1 MVINISS
8 INTDMNNDK
17 SIPASIVEAGPVSLK
32 PRTIPQE
39 QELSCEEPHQDLTKY
54 PRWEYPQRKDPKWG
68 EVTKEGLV
76 VGRGKTQRVVPPDEV
91 YKLAEIGCTDRE
103 ISEWFMIKE
112 DTLRYNF
119 ADYLTKGRAGMKRRL
134 RSVQLSTALSGNA
147 TLLIWLGKN
156 LLGQSDN
163 PGNSDDQQPLPWSDE

>member
-1 MVINISS
+1 
-8 INTDMNNDK
+8 MNEHND
-17 SIPASIVEAGPVSLK
+17 IPASRIVKGEAFNLK
-32 PRTIPQE
+32 PVGTQSE
-39 QELSCEEPHQDLTKY
+39 QDLVCEEPQQDLTKY
-54 PRWEYPQRKDPKWG
+54 PRWEYPQRKDPRWG
-68 EVTKEGLV
+68 EITKEGLV

-103 ISEWFMIKE
+103 IAEWFMIKE

-134 RSVQLSTALSGNA
+134 RAVQLSTALAGNA

-163 PGNSDDQQPLPWSDE
+163 PGNSDDQQALPWSDE

>member
-1 MVINISS
+1 
-8 INTDMNNDK
+8 MNKIID
-17 SIPASIVEAGPVSLK
+17 SGAITAHPLGQAPV
-32 PRTIPQE
+32 QD
-39 QELSCEEPHQDLTKY
+39 EPHQDLTKY
-54 PRWEYPQRKDPKWG
+54 PKWEYPQRKDPKWG
-68 EVTKEGLV
+68 EVTKQGLI
-76 VGRGKTQRVVPPDEV
+76 VGREKRVVPPDEV

-103 ISEWFMIKE
+103 IAEWFMIKE

-134 RSVQLSTALSGNA
+134 RSVQLSTALAGNA

-163 PGNSDDQQPLPWSDE
+163 PGNTDDQQPLPWSDN

>member
-1 MVINISS
+1 MQNIELK
-8 INTDMNNDK
+8 DL
-17 SIPASIVEAGPVSLK
+17 PA
-32 PRTIPQE
+32 
-39 QELSCEEPHQDLTKY
+39 EEPDQDLTKF
-54 PRWEYPQRKDPKWG
+54 PKWEYKARKDPKWG
-68 EVTKEGLV
+68 QVTKQGLV
-76 VGRGKTQRVVPPDEV
+76 VGRGATQRVVPPDEV

-103 ISEWFMIKE
+103 IAEWFMIKE

-134 RSVQLSTALSGNA
+134 RAVQLSTALSGNA

-163 PGNSDDQQPLPWSDE
+163 PYNTDTNEALPWCDD

>member
-1 MVINISS
+1 MQNIELK
-8 INTDMNNDK
+8 DL
-17 SIPASIVEAGPVSLK
+17 PA
-32 PRTIPQE
+32 
-39 QELSCEEPHQDLTKY
+39 EEPDQDLTKF
-54 PRWEYPQRKDPKWG
+54 PKWEYKARKDPKWG
-68 EVTKEGLV
+68 QVTKQGLV
-76 VGRGKTQRVVPPDEV
+76 VGRGATQRVVPPDEV

-103 ISEWFMIKE
+103 IAEWFMIKE

-134 RSVQLSTALSGNA
+134 RAVQLSTALSGNA

-163 PGNSDDQQPLPWSDE
+163 PYNTDANEALPWCDD